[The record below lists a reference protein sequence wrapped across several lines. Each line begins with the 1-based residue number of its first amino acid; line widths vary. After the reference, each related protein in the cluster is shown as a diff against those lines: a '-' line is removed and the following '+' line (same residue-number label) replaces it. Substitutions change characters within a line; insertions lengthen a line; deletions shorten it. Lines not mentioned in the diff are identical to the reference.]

1 MINNT
6 SAVNN
11 RLKER
16 AHRLEIKRNQGEM
29 KSKDEKSKD

>member
-16 AHRLEIKRNQGEM
+16 AQRLEIKRNQGEM